1 MARKDGLDTLGPR
14 RGRNCCLRVAWRMEE
29 EAAVVDACKLDVPIE
44 PRRDA
49 GVDGRA
55 RCTEDSRGLVRAWLA
70 EVELVGAVI
79 LALQRRAKLKRPRH
93 ANSIRWLISQ
103 QPQHGHV
110 AHALELGSIGLRS
123 EQGGLSGCPDALD
136 CVPVQEA
143 GRLLRQRELGFGAG
157 LLSALAVQRRQLGN
171 RTIWVLAAS
180 LGHDKARCSDK
191 GAKETGCVRPGSGV
205 LMDKIVDV
213 PLDGRANVL
222 VTKERQGGIT
232 LEQLLLD
239 QPRKE
244 AQYVRTILVARC
256 RSRCATLTTLV
267 DQSRPVSVKGGE
279 LSLQRWSDG
288 DGLEKDMPTLG

>member
-1 MARKDGLDTLGPR
+1 MQKAPF
-14 RGRNCCLRVAWRMEE
+14 
-29 EAAVVDACKLDVPIE
+29 
-44 PRRDA
+44 
-49 GVDGRA
+49 
-55 RCTEDSRGLVRAWLA
+55 
-70 EVELVGAVI
+70 
-79 LALQRRAKLKRPRH
+79 RH
-93 ANSIRWLISQ
+93 
-103 QPQHGHV
+103 
-110 AHALELGSIGLRS
+110 
-123 EQGGLSGCPDALD
+123 

-180 LGHDKARCSDK
+180 LGHDKACCSDK
-191 GAKETGCVRPGSGV
+191 GAQETGRVRPGSGV

-213 PLDGRANVL
+213 SLDGRANVL

-256 RSRCATLTTLV
+256 RSRCSAIATLV
-267 DQSRPVSVKGGE
+267 DQSRPVGVESG
-279 LSLQRWSDG
+279 
-288 DGLEKDMPTLG
+288 